1 MTLLFIIFAL
11 LSYYYLIFIINVVKG
26 IRVVKNEIAENENN
40 EFISVIIPFRNEENT
55 ILDNL
60 ASLESQSISKDR
72 YEVIYVDDNSNDNSV
87 EILGNA
93 IQSKNIFIIHSDAK
107 TEKRAHKKLAL
118 QKAIRLAKGELII
131 TTDADCVH
139 GRDWLKTLS
148 NMFDYKT
155 AFVSGPVEFID
166 DESTFTKFQRLEFSG
181 LILVGAGLIGLKKPL
196 ICNAANLGFRK
207 SVYEMVGGY
216 DDNLNLSSG
225 DDEFLMQKISRET
238 SLQIKFCFDRSAMSY
253 TKPNSTLSEFFNQ
266 RKRWASKSFYYV
278 KKSTTFAL
286 TLIYLFYLGLL
297 VQLILGIFYSDLFFL
312 SLGFSLMLKF
322 VTEYQVVQIESEE
335 LFSKVNAKLFLLAEF
350 FQIPYI
356 IISGI
361 SGLFG
366 NYKWKGRKIK
376 R

>member
-11 LSYYYLIFIINVVKG
+11 LSYNYLIFILNIVKG
-26 IRVVKNEIAENENN
+26 IRTVKNENLENEND
-40 EFISVIIPFRNEENT
+40 EFISVIIPFRNEEKI

-60 ASLESQSISKDR
+60 ASLESQSIPKDR
-72 YEVIYVDDNSNDNSV
+72 YEVIYVDDNSSDNSV
-87 EILGNA
+87 EVLRNSIT
-93 IQSKNIFIIHSDAK
+93 SKNIFIIHSNAEV
-107 TEKRAHKKLAL
+107 EKRAHKKIAL
-118 QKAIRLAKGELII
+118 QKAIQTAKGELII
-131 TTDADCVH
+131 TTDADCIH

-166 DESTFTKFQRLEFSG
+166 DGTTFSKFQKLEFTG
-181 LILVGAGLIGLKKPL
+181 LILVGAGLIGLKEPL

-225 DDEFLMQKISRET
+225 DDEFLMQKISLET
-238 SLQIKFCFDRSAMSY
+238 DFQIKFCFDKSAMSF
-253 TKPNSTLSEFFNQ
+253 TKPSSTLREFLNQ

-278 KKSTTFAL
+278 KRSTTLKL

-297 VQLILGIFYSDLFFL
+297 TQLILGIFYNYLFFL
-312 SLGFSLMLKF
+312 SLGFSLVLKF
-322 VTEYQVVQIESEE
+322 VTEYQVVQIESEG
-335 LFSKVNAKLFLLAEF
+335 LFSKVNKKLFLIAEF
-350 FQIPYI
+350 LQIPYI
-356 IISGI
+356 IIAGI

-366 NYKWKGRKIK
+366 NYEWKGRKIK